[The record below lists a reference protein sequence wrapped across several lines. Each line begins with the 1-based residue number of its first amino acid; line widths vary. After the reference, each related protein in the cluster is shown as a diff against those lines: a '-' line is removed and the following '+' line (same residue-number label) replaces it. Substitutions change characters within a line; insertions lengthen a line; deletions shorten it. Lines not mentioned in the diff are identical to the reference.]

1 MSNLWKK
8 AVIAN
13 TVELRGNI
21 TLEVYLT
28 FQYLYDYKLRLMS
41 QNSPTHVENC
51 VTNEQMNKWKCVK
64 VTNQGSN
71 NNLLN
76 RTITIEPYVSLSY
89 FCVTMP

>member
-41 QNSPTHVENC
+41 QNSPTHVEKC
-51 VTNEQMNKWKCVK
+51 DKWTNESVWK
-64 VTNQGSN
+64 
-71 NNLLN
+71 
-76 RTITIEPYVSLSY
+76 
-89 FCVTMP
+89 